1 MAAAVRGGG
10 RKVAS
15 PRAKSPVG
23 PKSRSAAP
31 ARGQAAGKLRAAQGL
46 GLPPRVA
53 IIAAC
58 AVFGLGLVVALGTGG
73 RAGLLAGA
81 MGQAVADRT
90 TGLGFEVRNIH
101 VAGASP
107 AAEQAIRAAVAPANG
122 QAILGLD
129 LVTVRQGVESIGW
142 VEKARVVRLLP
153 DTLLIDVEERG
164 ALAVWQKD
172 GQLVVIDAEGRV
184 IPEARAGA
192 FPELPLVVGP
202 GADASAAGI
211 LKSVGSRPRLRARV
225 EALVRVDQRRW
236 DIRLKDGTIILL
248 PAVDEESALI
258 ELDLLDRRNRIL
270 EAGLE
275 RIDLREPGMAA
286 VRRREASPSAMPT
299 DGV

>member
-10 RKVAS
+10 RKAAS

-31 ARGQAAGKLRAAQGL
+31 ARGQAAGKLRAARGL

-73 RAGLLAGA
+73 RGNLLASSA
-81 MGQAVADRT
+81 GQALADRT
-90 TGLGFEVRNIH
+90 TGIGFSVRNIH
-101 VAGASP
+101 ITGATP
-107 AAEQAIRAAVAPANG
+107 AAEQAIRATLAPTNG

-129 LVTVRQGVESIGW
+129 LALVRQGVETIGW
-142 VEKARVVRLLP
+142 VEQARVVRLLP
-153 DTLLIDVEERG
+153 DTLVVDVKERG
-164 ALAVWQKD
+164 AMAVWQKD
-172 GQLVVIDAEGRV
+172 GALVVIDADGKV

-202 GADASAAGI
+202 GADETAAGI

-286 VRRREASPSAMPT
+286 LRRRETSAAVMPT